1 MAMKRVSAYVMAMLL
16 VFFLLAACGGNGN
29 GGGESVQENDHG
41 SGSAA
46 AVEGAYIIANYYN
59 EDGTFSALGLALD
72 EVNSEKTLLLSDGD
86 IFVVENKIYMVTTE
100 SLALSFYT
108 QSSLA
113 DVVLWWTDY
122 VRIWEGSGIISEL
135 R

>member
-1 MAMKRVSAYVMAMLL
+1 MAMKRVSVYVMVMLL
-16 VFFLLAACGGNGN
+16 VFLLLAACGGNGN

-72 EVNSEKTLLLSDGD
+72 EVSSEKDAGIERRRRFRRGRPAVHGRGRNPHALVLYPILPCRSHP
-86 IFVVENKIYMVTTE
+86 VV
-100 SLALSFYT
+100 
-108 QSSLA
+108 
-113 DVVLWWTDY
+113 D
-122 VRIWEGSGIISEL
+122 
-135 R
+135 